1 MNLRLR
7 LKLRLRLRLT
17 IPPWP
22 GMKLSKSLI
31 PYLHQLK
38 DKEKVVVISMMLTCD
53 DSVVV
58 GYDERR
64 SRLCNEAIN
73 RKYDNYKTEI

>member
-1 MNLRLR
+1 M
-7 LKLRLRLRLT
+7 
-17 IPPWP
+17 
-22 GMKLSKSLI
+22 